1 MKGST
6 HTVWRQVVVAL
17 GLVLSGASAG
27 FAQSGDAQDYR
38 RELRARAREARL
50 FDDREWRLLVHYKP
64 TLFGAYESQEDAPA
78 FFNAPNG
85 KTNPEA
91 ELAAT
96 IERFFID
103 PAELK
108 AGEEHPQCDF
118 PARYQWLKSRLS
130 FDSTRL
136 RERPCERL
144 AHWMSD
150 INPKG
155 VTLVFASY
163 FMSSPASMFGHTL
176 LRLDQDLG
184 RADGRLL
191 DYSVNFAAAPDT
203 NNPVLYVFRGLFG
216 YFKGQFSVAPYYT
229 RVQDYSNWESR
240 DLWEYPLNLS
250 PDQIDTL
257 LRHLWELGGNSFD
270 YLYFQENC
278 SYHILSVL
286 EVANPELRLTDRFA
300 FHVIPAE
307 TVKAVTEQPGLAGN
321 ARYRPS
327 LVSQLNG
334 KRARLSSDETQA
346 LRALIFNREPRPGPE
361 YQALTDQAKARVLD
375 AYLDYRHYLD
385 MQVSQRPD
393 WISPE
398 TQIMLTE
405 RSTLPVVERPGT
417 AVEFSSPPETGH
429 DSARLRIAGGVD
441 GGGMFQEI
449 AFRPAYHDLMAKDD
463 GYSPDSQI
471 LFGDVGVRY
480 DDRSGRLR
488 LQYFRLIDVVSLSPY
503 ETLFHRKSFRFGVG
517 IDTIRDLPCRF
528 CNAMRLDYG
537 AGVTVRSGVLGP
549 VRFYSLVDAIGESSR
564 DFDRHYRLGADLLG
578 GVLADIGDRWRV
590 HLTGGYAI
598 FPLGHRSAY
607 SHMTLSQRYAIS
619 RNLDVRAEFGRVGTR
634 REATVSVSVYF

>member
-1 MKGST
+1 MKGSI
-6 HTVWRQVVVAL
+6 HTVGRRVGVLLAL
-17 GLVLSGASAG
+17 MLFGVSTG
-27 FAQSGDAQDYR
+27 FAQAFDAPDYS
-38 RELRARAREARL
+38 RELIQRARAIRL
-50 FDDREWRLLVHYKP
+50 FDEREWHLLVHYKR

-103 PAELK
+103 PTELK
-108 AGEEHPQCDF
+108 PGEAHPQCDF
-118 PARYQWLKSRLS
+118 PARYKWLKFRLS
-130 FDSTRL
+130 FDPTRL
-136 RERPCERL
+136 REQPCERL
-144 AHWMSD
+144 DRWMTD
-150 INPKG
+150 INPQG

-176 LRLDQDLG
+176 LRLDQALG

-250 PDQIDTL
+250 PDHIDTL

-334 KRARLSSDETQA
+334 KRVRLSPDETEG
-346 LRALIFNREPRPGPE
+346 LRALVFNRQPRLGTE
-361 YQALTDQAKARVLD
+361 YQALTDQAKSRVLD

-385 MQVSQRPD
+385 MQASKRPD
-393 WISPE
+393 WISSE

-405 RSTLPVVERPGT
+405 RSTLPVVERPGK
-417 AVEFSSPPETGH
+417 AVEFSSPPEMGH
-429 DSARLRIAGGVD
+429 DSARVRLAGGVD
-441 GGGMFQEI
+441 ASGIFQEI

-471 LFGDVGVRY
+471 LFGDVGARY
-480 DDRSGRLR
+480 YDRSGRLR
-488 LQYFRLIDVVSLSPY
+488 LQHFRLIDVVSLSPY

-517 IDTIRDLPCRF
+517 IETIRDLDCLF
-528 CNAMRLDYG
+528 CNAVRLDYG
-537 AGVTVRSGVLGP
+537 VGVAGRSGLRGP
-549 VRFYSLVDAIGESSR
+549 IRIYSLVDFSGESSHH
-564 DFDRHYRLGADLLG
+564 FDKSYRLGTDLLG
-578 GVLADIGDRWRV
+578 GMLADIGDRWRF
-590 HLTGGYAI
+590 HITGGYAM
-598 FPLGHRSAY
+598 FPVGHRSAY
-607 SHMTLSQRYAIS
+607 SHFAVSQRYAIS
-619 RNLDVRAEFGRVGTR
+619 RNLDVRLDLNRVGAR
-634 REATVSVSVYF
+634 REATFGGSVYF

>member
-1 MKGST
+1 MRAPT
-6 HTVWRQVVVAL
+6 HTPLRRVGVAL
-17 GLVLSGASAG
+17 AVVFTASSAIGQGL
-27 FAQSGDAQDYR
+27 DAPDYS
-38 RELRARAREARL
+38 RELIQRARTLHLA
-50 FDDREWRLLVHYKP
+50 DQREWRLLVHYKA
-64 TLFGAYESQEDAPA
+64 TLFGAVESQEDAPA

-103 PAELK
+103 PAELN

-118 PARYQWLKSRLS
+118 SARYKWLKSRLS

-136 RERPCERL
+136 REQPCARL
-144 AHWMSD
+144 DRWMSE
-150 INPKG
+150 IGPQG

-176 LRLDQDLG
+176 LRLDRDLV
-184 RADGRLL
+184 RVDGRLL

-203 NNPVLYVFRGLFG
+203 ENPILYVFRGLFG

-257 LRHLWELGGNSFD
+257 LRHLWELGGNYFD

-334 KRARLSSDETQA
+334 KRVRLSPDETKA
-346 LRALIFNREPRPGPE
+346 LRTLVFNREPRLGPE
-361 YQALTDQAKARVLD
+361 YQALTDQAKAHVLD
-375 AYLDYRHYLD
+375 AYLDYRHFGD
-385 MQVSQRPD
+385 MQESKRPD
-393 WISPE
+393 WISSE
-398 TQIMLTE
+398 TQIMLAE
-405 RSTLPVVERPGT
+405 RSKLPVVERPGK
-417 AVEFSSPPETGH
+417 AVEFSSPPEMGH
-429 DSARLRIAGGVD
+429 DSARVRIAGGVD
-441 GGGMFQEI
+441 ASGVFQEI

-471 LFGDVGVRY
+471 LFGDAGVRY
-480 DDRSGRLR
+480 YDRSGRLR
-488 LQYFRLIDVVSLSPY
+488 LQYFRLIDVVSLTPY
-503 ETLFHRKSFRFGVG
+503 EPLFPRKSFRFGVG
-517 IDTIRDLPCRF
+517 IDTIRDLDCRF
-528 CNAMRLDYG
+528 CLAARLDYG
-537 AGVTVRSGVLGP
+537 VGVTWRNGIRGP
-549 VRFYSLVDAIGESSR
+549 IRVYSLVDLIGESSGH
-564 DFDRHYRLGADLLG
+564 FDRRYRLGANVLG
-578 GVLADIGDRWRV
+578 GVLADIGDGWRS
-590 HLTGGYAI
+590 HITGGYAM

-607 SHMTLSQRYAIS
+607 SHLGLSLRYAIS
-619 RNLDVRAEFGRVGTR
+619 RNLDVRVDLNRVGTR
-634 REATVSVSVYF
+634 REATSGASVYF